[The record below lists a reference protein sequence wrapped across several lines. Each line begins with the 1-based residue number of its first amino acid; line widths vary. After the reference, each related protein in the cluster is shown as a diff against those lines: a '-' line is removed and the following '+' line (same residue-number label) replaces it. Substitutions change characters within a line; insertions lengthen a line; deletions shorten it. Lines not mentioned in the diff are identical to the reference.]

1 MKPRLS
7 IFLAAL
13 VAAFLVPAATAQYC
27 HETGGGCFDMGG
39 LGLAC
44 DGTVNALPCPT
55 ASPTPTPTPSSRQGD
70 INWRPEGANYVQSP
84 SAVRDSDGAVYILG
98 HGGFCCESPRPD
110 GPGWERAFILR
121 YGQEDVTINS
131 SSLPWPEDRHE
142 LGFQAVVGFGDGW
155 LVSGVRTTWTSW
167 VINKDTNRTM
177 LWFAYYPSLAGQP
190 ELIWWDAGRAWD
202 EACFLRNTC
211 PGLGPMMPS
220 LVWSSGTLWLFASD
234 GTGCLAGTSGVVTYT
249 VTVELAER
257 RIGLTKQFV
266 SSWSWAHP
274 GIPISDVALADDGT
288 VRALV
293 SRRWELPECWWGA
306 CDEIFEWVSR
316 DGGKLWEKGT
326 RSWKD
331 SAGRLAWDAGYVKDR
346 LGAIRLDSTVIVG
359 LVSTNQDPTSGEWK
373 LHWWADPRAPL
384 PRSWGQEPGWQFQRV
399 RRHLG
404 VSGTPKEIPVIRGD
418 PY

>member
-1 MKPRLS
+1 MRRLLP
-7 IFLAAL
+7 ILLAAL
-13 VAAFLVPAATAQYC
+13 VAAFLLPGATAQYC

-55 ASPTPTPTPSSRQGD
+55 VSPTPTPTPRQGD
-70 INWRPEGANYVQSP
+70 ITWRPQGANYVQAP

-98 HGGFCCESPRPD
+98 HAGFCCDSPWPW
-110 GPGWERAFILR
+110 GPGWEQAFILR

-155 LVSGVRTTWTSW
+155 LVSGVRTTWSSW
-167 VINKDTNRTM
+167 EWASVTNRTM
-177 LWFAYYPSLAGQP
+177 LWFAYYSSLMGQP
-190 ELIWWDAGRAWD
+190 EIVWWDVGRAWD
-202 EACFLRNTC
+202 YDCRLRNTC

-220 LVWSSGTLWLFASD
+220 LVWSSGTLYLIASD
-234 GTGCLAGTSGVVTYT
+234 NTGYLAGTSGVVAYT
-249 VTVELAER
+249 VKVELGER

-274 GIPISDVALADDGT
+274 DIPISDVALANDGT

-293 SRRWELPECWWGA
+293 SRRWESPECWWGF
-306 CDEIFEWVSR
+306 CDEIFEWISK
-316 DGGKLWEKGT
+316 DGGKLWERGT

-331 SAGRLAWDAGYVKDR
+331 SAGRFVWDAGYVKDR
-346 LGAIRLDSTVIVG
+346 LGVIDPDATVIVS
-359 LVSTNQDPTSGEWK
+359 LVSTSPDPTSGEWK
-373 LHWWADPRAPL
+373 LHWWADPLAPL
-384 PRSWGQEPGWQFQRV
+384 TRSWGQEPGWQFQRV
-399 RRHLG
+399 RQHLERR
-404 VSGTPKEIPVIRGD
+404 K
-418 PY
+418 